1 MKGTLLVKAG
11 RWLLDALLPRVC
23 AHCGEDLHYLRT
35 APLCRACE
43 GGLEPLAPPHCAA
56 CGLPLPDG
64 GETCR
69 DCRSRA
75 PRALTAARA
84 AFVFNPQLR
93 SLVHALKYRSR
104 DDLAGWLGAEM
115 AAALRRFPELS
126 PYNFCAAVPLHPA
139 RLRRRGFNQAGLLA
153 RRLAAGANLFFLEG
167 AAERVRDTPSQTS
180 LSKEERA
187 ANMAGAFKAAAP
199 ELVKGRS
206 VLLIDDVATTLATLE
221 ELARELRRA
230 GAKDVAA
237 FTLAREP

>member
-1 MKGTLLVKAG
+1 MKRTLLKAG

-35 APLCRACE
+35 APLCPGCE
-43 GGLEPLAPPHCAA
+43 GGLEPLGPPHCAV

-64 GETCR
+64 GGTCR
-69 DCRSRA
+69 DCRA
-75 PRALTAARA
+75 GGPAALAAARSA
-84 AFVFNPQLR
+84 YVFNPQLR

-104 DDLAGWLGAEM
+104 ADLAAWLGDAM
-115 AAALRRFPELS
+115 TAALRRFPELS

-153 RRLAAGANLFFLEG
+153 RRLAAGANLFLLDG
-167 AAERVRDTPSQTS
+167 AVRRVRDTPSQTA
-180 LSKEERA
+180 LSKEQRA
-187 ANMAGAFKAAAP
+187 ANVAGAFAVAAP
-199 ELVKGRS
+199 ELVKGRR
-206 VLLIDDVATTLATLE
+206 VLLVDDVATTLATLD

-230 GAKDVAA
+230 GARDVAA